1 MIRVVGKAGVT
12 SKPVTGKPEA
22 LLTSGSQNSLWS
34 WIDWI
39 YYLEDKWGTSIV
51 IRMYL
56 VCIGVYLWIY
66 GLMDLL
72 FMDLWYTN
80 TLKTGSQSHSLWPAR
95 YIKWNPKQMA
105 SLSCPHPLRQLVS
118 HNCHVENESREVS
131 LMASGSLLRRW
142 CLLQCLFY
150 ILC

>member
-22 LLTSGSQNSLWS
+22 LLTSGSQKSLWS

-51 IRMYL
+51 NRIYL
-56 VCIGVYLWIY
+56 VCMGVYLWIY
-66 GLMDLL
+66 GFMDLL
-72 FMDLWYTN
+72 FMDLWCTN

-95 YIKWNPKQMA
+95 YKKWNPRQMA
-105 SLSCPHPLRQLVS
+105 SLGWPHPLRQLVS
-118 HNCHVENESREVS
+118 HNCRAENESREVS
-131 LMASGSLLRRW
+131 LMASGPLLRRW
-142 CLLQCLFY
+142 CLLQCLLY